1 MPLYRQPLERLQRPP
16 SRATLDRRRAVAF
29 QPLPAC
35 PLRLSVV
42 LDPWG
47 AVLRTAL
54 HRRPHHPQVLPSQ
67 AILDRS
73 RAVAAMALQRPPAS
87 ATTTLHGPRAARSMA
102 LQRTL
107 ACPLRLRALLH
118 WCRLLAAMALQR
130 PLLSP
135 LRLWAVL
142 GRWRAALQRPLL
154 SPLRLRGV
162 LGRWRALPPTARQ
175 RQPLGRRRPPSRP
188 LLERWAAAA
197 MAL

>member
-1 MPLYRQPLERLQRPP
+1 MPLHWQPPERPQRLP
-16 SRATLDRRRAVAF
+16 SGVTLDRRRAMGAVVF
-29 QPLPAC
+29 QPPPAC
-35 PLRLSVV
+35 PLRLRAV

-73 RAVAAMALQRPPAS
+73 RALAALQPECPLRYRAVLDRWRAVAAMALQRPPAS

-102 LQRTL
+102 LQGTL

-118 WCRLLAAMALQR
+118 WCRLLAATALQR

-135 LRLWAVL
+135 LRL
-142 GRWRAALQRPLL
+142 
-154 SPLRLRGV
+154 
-162 LGRWRALPPTARQ
+162 
-175 RQPLGRRRPPSRP
+175 
-188 LLERWAAAA
+188 
-197 MAL
+197 

>member
-42 LDPWG
+42 LEPWG

-54 HRRPHHPQVLPSQ
+54 HRRPHHPQILPFQ
-67 AILDRS
+67 AVLDRW
-73 RAVAAMALQRPPAS
+73 RALAAMALQRPPAS
-87 ATTTLHGPRAARSMA
+87 ATTTLHGQRAARSMA

-107 ACPLRLRALLH
+107 ACPLRLR
-118 WCRLLAAMALQR
+118 
-130 PLLSP
+130 
-135 LRLWAVL
+135 AVL

-188 LLERWAAAA
+188 LLERWAAAS